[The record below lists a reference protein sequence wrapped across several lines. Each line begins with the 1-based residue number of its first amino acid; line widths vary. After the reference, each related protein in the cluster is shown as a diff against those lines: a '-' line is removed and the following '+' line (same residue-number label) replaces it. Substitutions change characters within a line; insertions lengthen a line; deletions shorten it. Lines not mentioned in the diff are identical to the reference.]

1 MNSPRNRTNANKVRS
16 FAKKKERKKTVH
28 GLWGGK
34 GLLIVRAN
42 KPQKRASYEMGEVG
56 QGDVDYTRC
65 KAGLPFQQLTKNGW
79 TGLLTFLP
87 DQK

>member
-42 KPQKRASYEMGEVG
+42 KPLQKSASYEKGEVG

-65 KAGLPFQQLTKNGW
+65 KAGLPFQQLTK